1 MASTIGERIKLL
13 RTKAKMNQKDLADK
27 IDVSKSTIGMYEQN
41 RRMPDTETVMKLA
54 VSFGVST
61 DYLLGKNAPENPQKK
76 ELFDI
81 VNGMSD
87 DELKQFKEYAEYL
100 ISRR

>member
-1 MASTIGERIKLL
+1 MHKLKEL
-13 RTKAKMNQKDLADK
+13 RTRKGLYQKDVASYLGVDRTTYVRYEKGTSEPSYDILCQLAVFF
-27 IDVSKSTIGMYEQN
+27 DVS
-41 RRMPDTETVMKLA
+41 V
-54 VSFGVST
+54 
-61 DYLLGKNAPENPQKK
+61 DYLLGKDSPENPQKK

>member
-1 MASTIGERIKLL
+1 MTSTIGERIKML
-13 RTKAKMNQKDLADK
+13 RTNAKLNQKDIADR

-41 RRMPDTETVMKLA
+41 RRMPDIETLVKLA
-54 VSFGVST
+54 ICFGVTT
-61 DYLLGKNAPENPQKK
+61 DYLLGKNAPENPEKK

-87 DELKQFKEYAEYL
+87 GEIKQFREYAEYL